1 MEADFLCKVFL
12 KRLVITIQERL
23 DKKCMKFLCG
33 LVENVCDNT
42 LKVDYVIPETNYTW
56 DKCLVGWC
64 SLLLVTQ
71 FNTGVFGTQTETL
84 Q

>member
-23 DKKCMKFLCG
+23 DKNCMKFLCG

-42 LKVDYVIPETNYTW
+42 LKVDYVIPETNYT
-56 DKCLVGWC
+56 
-64 SLLLVTQ
+64 
-71 FNTGVFGTQTETL
+71 
-84 Q
+84 